1 MEVSRHCPG
10 QCQLNGLVSAWG
22 AQGRPQKDDCWVS
35 GRWWVCGNPPGESGG
50 RGGEGAVLQL
60 ERPACAGCRR
70 EGGKYEVKSVIPW
83 VSGHRRGKWFCLH
96 SKCKIKSS
104 STSDMKR
111 NLSLVRGWRTDESGV
126 GMEGLP
132 WGRLF
137 ELRAECRE
145 VSSHAAP

>member
-1 MEVSRHCPG
+1 M
-10 QCQLNGLVSAWG
+10 
-22 AQGRPQKDDCWVS
+22 
-35 GRWWVCGNPPGESGG
+35 
-50 RGGEGAVLQL
+50 LQL

-83 VSGHRRGKWFCLH
+83 VSGHRRGKCFCLH

-132 WGRLF
+132 WGQLF